1 MWIESSET
9 TYCIRGFYPMPVA
22 NKELAMARGLFT
34 EHRAVLRTSET
45 IRLGIG
51 ELFKS
56 QQEESSPGTRQLGA
70 QGRDDEQGT
79 SVSAPVARQRLCTS
93 NCTRRASEPPRNPMF
108 ADPRHESTRAN
119 RIFRP
124 KPKRESESAGAES
137 RSV

>member
-1 MWIESSET
+1 MFLLDCLSIMSAYGAFVEDSFVWIESSET

-70 QGRDDEQGT
+70 QGTD
-79 SVSAPVARQRLCTS
+79 
-93 NCTRRASEPPRNPMF
+93 F
-108 ADPRHESTRAN
+108 
-119 RIFRP
+119 
-124 KPKRESESAGAES
+124 
-137 RSV
+137 